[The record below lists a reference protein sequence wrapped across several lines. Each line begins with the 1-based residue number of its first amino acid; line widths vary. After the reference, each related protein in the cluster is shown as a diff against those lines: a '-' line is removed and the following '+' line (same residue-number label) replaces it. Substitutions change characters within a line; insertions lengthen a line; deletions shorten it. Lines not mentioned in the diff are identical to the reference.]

1 MNREGLALLRC
12 VIERIEGLQ
21 EDVKRGDCRV
31 IAIAVNSFMPPD
43 MQITPN
49 DVYYALLDSPHFR
62 RPGLRNAE
70 VLRAR
75 IDCVPELFSARL
87 HGNHQAI
94 VNELNKSPNP
104 EEQVT
109 LADVRAAM
117 DIRAVPKPE
126 HIVRFTIGDP
136 I

>member
-12 VIERIEGLQ
+12 VIERIEGLR
-21 EDVKRGDCRV
+21 EDVRRGDCRV
-31 IAIAVNSFMPPD
+31 IAAAVNGFMPAD

-49 DVYYALLDSPHFR
+49 DVYYALIDSPQFK
-62 RPGLRNAE
+62 RPAPLNSE

-75 IDCVPELFSARL
+75 IDRVPELFSARL
-87 HGNHQAI
+87 NGDWQAI
-94 VNELNKSPNP
+94 ANELNRSPNP

-117 DIRAVPKPE
+117 DVRVVPKPE
-126 HIVRFTIGDP
+126 GIVRSKWGKKK
-136 I
+136 